1 MADGEMVAVD
11 TIDNLREEIGAGAVV
26 EATVDEVPDLDP
38 IRSMDEVR
46 EVSAADD
53 VVRIS
58 CSAPEAKMPALRRL
72 DDAGTV
78 RDIDVEDTSLES
90 LFEQYTNGGA
100 TETTGTGADASGTT
114 GSTDD
119 TATATAGG
127 GD

>member
-26 EATVDEVPDLDP
+26 EATVDAVPDLDP
-38 IRSMDEVR
+38 VRSIEGVR

-53 VVRIS
+53 VVRVS

-100 TETTGTGADASGTT
+100 TEATESAGDASGTT
-114 GSTDD
+114 ASTDD
-119 TATATAGG
+119 AAAATAGG
-127 GD
+127 EN